1 MIHSASSEFYSQ
13 HQKQYHQH
21 QHRSNYLN
29 GGGGDD
35 RWCRPTLIDPPP
47 RDEAF
52 QQTLEQL
59 RLNSRDTLSPAQL
72 EQLQLKAMPPM
83 MMKKKNGGKKIAKK
97 DKDNK
102 DGDDGDD
109 HDDGRDPEVNEGDEG
124 DEENAHPANHQLRAP
139 AHRETHPLAQHK
151 IETIKNHYHL
161 MLLERHLA
169 QPPTSET
176 EEVAK
181 AEEAEGGVAQASSA
195 KRSGMTGGSEK
206 DPDEEHQ
213 ADINGHHNGK
223 GSANGMASIT
233 PGKATTS
240 GSSSRQNG
248 SSGSSNGGHSTRHSI
263 GHSISNL
270 FSKWTH
276 SKSHNDGHKKSLPA
290 VVKLAEPQSPTHQLD
305 ESTLIVFGQ
314 KGLQGA
320 GTGAGA
326 GAGENVGEKKAQFS
340 KLKKNSKFFKHALGQ
355 DLEGA
360 EEGSEEEENIEADE
374 EEAKSTEKQ
383 GRLSKLKR
391 SKTIAALKFFNFK
404 SKRRSASPN
413 QTSSSSSSSASFS
426 FPSSSSHPCHLPE
439 SSTLSLATN
448 HHHPPHPPH
457 PSSKSFIKSHLHL
470 SNAKKASKQDE
481 SVDDNDDQSGSH
493 FINSKVHSIDRAKSS
508 SFNLLSS
515 RPPIYQQQQQQQ
527 QKSLIV
533 APVTSVNYSS
543 KATTFAFDK
552 EHRAEEL
559 NTEVFASGKHK
570 QQHFQHI
577 PSKNLLK
584 PPPASSSSAEHHRS
598 KPSTSKTEG
607 GGGGSLTSLLFG
619 ARLRKSQSVH
629 ESSTSSSS
637 VTPVH
642 KAVENSSNTSS
653 SSSSNHHHH
662 QTTTTSF
669 FKSFARSKQQRRK
682 NASSSDVATAA
693 AGSDHSSPPLIG
705 KHQRHHRSMVGL
717 RRIHSNTGANSA
729 RIIIS
734 SLASTSGGSSSSGVK
749 SVIRRRQSQNQLNS
763 SSSRTPIDQANQAKD
778 RISKRLSLPADLNLP
793 FNFVN
798 RILTEKE
805 MEEELARAK
814 REGKIGIIGRDYI
827 RPSMRGFA
835 RQVAAARRG
844 GNSGNGNAGT
854 SGNDSEFTDE
864 DFADLATSPTLFAES
879 PEIIGLFSP
888 LLSDDNT
895 PLSRRIRRQS
905 LVSETN
911 FIYL

>member
-13 HQKQYHQH
+13 HQKQYHQQ

-29 GGGGDD
+29 GGGGGD

-102 DGDDGDD
+102 DSDDGDD

-124 DEENAHPANHQLRAP
+124 DDEENAHPANHQLRAP

-181 AEEAEGGVAQASSA
+181 EEAEGGVAQASSA
-195 KRSGMTGGSEK
+195 KRSGSAMTGGSEK

-248 SSGSSNGGHSTRHSI
+248 SSSSNGGHSTRHSI

-276 SKSHNDGHKKSLPA
+276 SKSHNDAKKSLPA

-314 KGLQGA
+314 KGE
-320 GTGAGA
+320 GAGA
-326 GAGENVGEKKAQFS
+326 ENLGEKKAQFS
-340 KLKKNSKFFKHALGQ
+340 KLKKNSKFFKHAPGQ

-360 EEGSEEEENIEADE
+360 EEGAEEEENIEADE
-374 EEAKSTEKQ
+374 EEAKSAEKQ

-404 SKRRSASPN
+404 SKRRSAPPN

-426 FPSSSSHPCHLPE
+426 FPSSSSHPRHLPE
-439 SSTLSLATN
+439 SESSTSSLAAN
-448 HHHPPHPPH
+448 HHHPHPPH

-481 SVDDNDDQSGSH
+481 SVDDDDDQSGSH
-493 FINSKVHSIDRAKSS
+493 FINSKVHSINRAKSS

-515 RPPIYQQQQQQQ
+515 RPPIYQQQQQQ

-607 GGGGSLTSLLFG
+607 GGGGGGSLTSLLFG

-629 ESSTSSSS
+629 ESSTSTSS

-662 QTTTTSF
+662 QTTTSTSF

-682 NASSSDVATAA
+682 NASSSDVATVAT
-693 AGSDHSSPPLIG
+693 AGDQSSPPLIG

-729 RIIIS
+729 GIIS
-734 SLASTSGGSSSSGVK
+734 SLASTSGGSSSGVK
-749 SVIRRRQSQNQLNS
+749 SVIRRRQSQNQLN
-763 SSSRTPIDQANQAKD
+763 SSRTPIDQANQAKD

-905 LVSETN
+905 LVSET
-911 FIYL
+911 